1 MRFLHYRWLVLLLLL
16 LSEPAWAGGIGI
28 APASH
33 DLFGQMLEQIVGHK
47 TISTLTGITGHPLIS
62 GWKGSIVSILA
73 WINSI
78 VLFIGGTLASYTI
91 FGSIIKTAK
100 SGEVMGNW
108 HEHTVPV
115 RTLLGAAVLLPV
127 PGFSGLSAIQ
137 LIVIWLFGFI
147 GVGAADT
154 GWNVI
159 IPNLENNSL
168 GTLIVPRQ
176 NVRQLAGSVLAAQ
189 VCEDAVNTQANDVH
203 LGNVISR
210 SGPTTALLPTV
221 GARLADNSMGF
232 GPVLGA
238 GFYQPVYSQYTWGT
252 QDASFISQFMPL
264 VPAAGL
270 TDVCGN
276 LLFESSLKYT
286 DGHSETTGSKMRSA
300 IYAANANALP
310 TLLSSMHQVSS
321 AIAKDKTPSS
331 AEWNNAI
338 NAYETALTTAAR
350 NSAQQVF
357 AAGIKKF
364 SQAAKKYGFATAG
377 EWYWK
382 VNEWNQAAEQSLN
395 QATADN
401 MVMPSWGQ
409 GIGHLFSSHYRAEM
423 KRAETFLNSAHSTA
437 LNTGGQPTPIEGGS
451 DTFGALFTKAGVAT
465 VEGIVQASPGENP
478 ITHVQNIGTAV
489 ETFAGTLFTLGLAA
503 IGVGAGVDHS
513 ILSEVGLAAAGKPA
527 VVLGTLITHIA
538 MLLFGLGFL
547 LSFVIP
553 LIPYLIWTITLIT
566 TLILF
571 VEMVAAAP
579 IWAVMHMH
587 PEGHEFFGYGSTGYM
602 LATTIVFRPLLML
615 VGFLAGT
622 GIVYAVAWILNA
634 TLGNAILSALTN
646 AGGGFMGPMDFMG
659 MVILYTGLLI
669 IFTWKAFE
677 LIYLIPDKVMRWAGS
692 QGAQA
697 DDADLRNKVQAHG
710 EQTQKGQFAD
720 TGVGKGFATTGAT
733 IGDTTKGGAF
743 LPRPGG
749 SPTPQ
754 G

>member
-47 TISTLTGITGHPLIS
+47 TISTLTGITGHPLVS

-78 VLFIGGTLASYTI
+78 VLFLGGTLASYTI

-127 PGFSGLSAIQ
+127 PGFAGLSAIQ
-137 LIVIWLFGFI
+137 LIVIWLFGFVGI
-147 GVGAADT
+147 GAADT

-168 GTLIVPRQ
+168 GTLIVPRE
-176 NVRQLAGSVLAAQ
+176 NVRQLAGSVLDAQ
-189 VCEDAVNTQANDVH
+189 VCERAINREATNLHVGD
-203 LGNVISR
+203 VISR
-210 SGPTTALLPTV
+210 SGPTMSVLPTV
-221 GARLADNSMGF
+221 GARLADNALGF
-232 GPVLGA
+232 GPILGA
-238 GFYQPVYSQYTWGT
+238 GSYEPVYSQYTWGST
-252 QDASFISQFMPL
+252 DASQISQFMPL
-264 VPAAGL
+264 FPAAGL

-276 LLFESSLKYT
+276 LLFESSLKYNSNGGSGT
-286 DGHSETTGSKMRSA
+286 ETTGSKLRSA
-300 IYAANANALP
+300 IYAANSAALP
-310 TLLSSMHQVSS
+310 TLFSSMDKVSS
-321 AIAKDKTPSS
+321 DIAEDKTPNS
-331 AEWNNAI
+331 AEWNSAI
-338 NAYETALTTAAR
+338 DAYEKSLTTAAKS
-350 NSAQQVF
+350 SAQQAF

-364 SQAAKKYGFATAG
+364 SKAAKKYGFATAG

-382 VNEWNQAAEQSLN
+382 INEWNEAAEEALN

-401 MVMPSWGQ
+401 MVAPSWGQ
-409 GIGHLFSSHYRAEM
+409 ALGDFFSSDYKAEM
-423 KRAETFLNSAHSTA
+423 KRAAAFVNSSHSTA
-437 LNTGGQPTPIEGGS
+437 LNAGGQPTPIEGANS
-451 DTFGALFTKAGVAT
+451 LGADFDKAGVSVVDGTMETGA
-465 VEGIVQASPGENP
+465 GENP
-478 ITHVQNIGTAV
+478 LTHVQNVGTAI
-489 ETFAGTLFTLGLAA
+489 EDFAGALFA
-503 IGVGAGVDHS
+503 IGLVAIGASGALDHS
-513 ILSEVGLAAAGKPA
+513 ALGWVGGGAAKAG
-527 VVLGTLITHIA
+527 VVLGGLVTHIA
-538 MLLFGLGFL
+538 ELLFALGYV

-553 LIPYLIWTITLIT
+553 LIPYLIWTVTLIT

-622 GIVYAVAWILNA
+622 GIIYAVAWILNA
-634 TLGNAILSALTN
+634 TLGNAILSAMTN
-646 AGGGFMGPMDFMG
+646 SGGGLMGPFDFIG
-659 MVILYTGLLI
+659 MVVLYTGLLV

-697 DDADLRNKVQAHG
+697 DDASLRDRIERHG
-710 EQTQKGQFAD
+710 EGAQKSGVGQFGVSSAD
-720 TGVGKGFATTGAT
+720 IITTGKGGGAGKSVARAASTGV
-733 IGDTTKGGAF
+733 
-743 LPRPGG
+743 
-749 SPTPQ
+749 SPQ

>member
-1 MRFLHYRWLVLLLLL
+1 MRILHYRWLFLLLLL

-28 APASH
+28 APTSH

-47 TISTLTGITGHPLIS
+47 VISDLTGITSHPLIS

-78 VLFIGGTLASYTI
+78 VLFLGGTLASYTI

-147 GVGAADT
+147 GIGAADT

-159 IPNLENNSL
+159 VPNLENNSL
-168 GTLIVPRQ
+168 GTLVVPRQ
-176 NVRQLAGSVLAAQ
+176 NIRQLAGSVLAAQ
-189 VCEDAVNTQANDVH
+189 VCEDAVNTQTNDLH
-203 LGNVISR
+203 LGSLVSR
-210 SGPTTALLPTV
+210 SGPTTAVLPTV
-221 GARLADNSMGF
+221 GARLADNSMGI
-232 GPVLGA
+232 GPLTGN
-238 GFYQPVYSQYTWGT
+238 GTYLPVYSQYTWGT
-252 QDASFISQFMPL
+252 VDASTITQFMPI

-276 LLFESSLKYT
+276 LLYESSLRYSGAGGGT
-286 DGHSETTGSKMRSA
+286 ETTGSKIRSA
-300 IYAANANALP
+300 IYTANSNALP
-310 TLLSSMHQVSS
+310 ILFSSLDKVSQS
-321 AIAKDKTPSS
+321 ISQDKTPSS
-331 AEWNNAI
+331 ADWNAAI
-338 NAYETALTTAAR
+338 NAYDTSLSNAAKQ
-350 NSAQQVF
+350 SAQQVF
-357 AAGIKKF
+357 ASGIRKF
-364 SQAAKKYGFATAG
+364 ATEAKKYGFATAG

-382 VNEWNQAAEQSLN
+382 INEWNQAAEQALN
-395 QATADN
+395 EATADN
-401 MVMPSWGQ
+401 FAAPSWGQ
-409 GIGHLFSSHYRAEM
+409 IAGLAFSSHYDAEM
-423 KRAETFLNSAHSTA
+423 KRAKSFIDGAHSTA
-437 LNTGGQPTPIEGGS
+437 LNTSGQTSPMEGGN
-451 DTFGALFTKAGVAT
+451 DLGTMFTKAGVSA
-465 VEGIVQASPGENP
+465 VDGIVQAAPGENP
-478 ITHVQNIGTAV
+478 ITHVQNIGTV
-489 ETFAGTLFTLGLAA
+489 MESFAGSLFALGLTAIGIGSGLDHSLLGDVGAA
-503 IGVGAGVDHS
+503 I
-513 ILSEVGLAAAGKPA
+513 AGKPG
-527 VVLGTLITHIA
+527 VVLGMLATHLA
-538 MLLFGLGFL
+538 ELLFAVGYV

-553 LIPYLIWTITLIT
+553 LIPYLIWTVTLIT

-602 LATTIVFRPLLML
+602 MATTIVFRPLLML

-634 TLGNAILSALTN
+634 TLGNAIISAMTN
-646 AGGGFMGPMDFMG
+646 GGGGFAGPMDLIG
-659 MVILYTGLLI
+659 MAVLYTGLLV

-697 DDADLRNKVQAHG
+697 DDASLRQAVEGHG
-710 EQTQKGQFAD
+710 KNTQEGQVGRGTSGGFQTA
-720 TGVGKGFATTGAT
+720 GKS
-733 IGDTTKGGAF
+733 IVRPMNN
-743 LPRPGG
+743 LPGG
-749 SPTPQ
+749 PKTPSPQ